1 MRLLLRRSLSFAA
14 SSRLGRPLST
24 AASRS
29 PWAMIHNLGELV
41 RSPARRASFQL
52 AEPPS
57 ASHLTVPEHLVD
69 PRPEPDPNG
78 DIVSLRGGGV
88 RGASGDG
95 LLLLDYLDARATAPI
110 VGGHGAY
117 QERLLVGVHLDPD
130 MTRFVC
136 NPVSGQ
142 LFRLPDIDGTK
153 KTPYYQIQGILTQ
166 SERPDGPPDKYA
178 VAWLSDGRHGVEGT
192 ILMRRFL
199 SQRGEWDKLVGLP
212 SPLPL
217 ERRMDVD
224 HEVVAFA
231 GRLWWVDVSW
241 GAVSL
246 DPFSDRP
253 ELRFV
258 ELPRGSVTE
267 PKPVVGLEAL
277 SGLEGLRVLGRY
289 RRMGVS
295 EGRMRYVEVS
305 QKKPFVLSS
314 FTLDDD
320 GSCWTL
326 EYRVALN
333 KLLADGGH
341 PVLQEDTPRIGVI
354 DPLNASI
361 IYLTIGYHCIPVDMA
376 TGRVLGQSL
385 IHCTSRSRPM
395 ICVTGFLIPSVLPAW
410 LESGLIPSA
419 GTSLNKKANAKS
431 KTLSDILVRVDTDK
445 KIGMT

>member
-1 MRLLLRRSLSFAA
+1 MRLLLRRTLFAA
-14 SSRLGRPLST
+14 ASGRLGRALST
-24 AASRS
+24 AASRP
-29 PWAMIHNLGELV
+29 PWAMIHNLGEL
-41 RSPARRASFQL
+41 
-52 AEPPS
+52 
-57 ASHLTVPEHLVD
+57 
-69 PRPEPDPNG
+69 PDPDS
-78 DIVSLRGGGV
+78 DIVSLLGGGV
-88 RGASGDG
+88 RGASGGG
-95 LLLLDYLDARATAPI
+95 LLLLDYFDARATAPI
-110 VGGHGAY
+110 VGKHGADG
-117 QERLLVGVHLDPD
+117 ERQLLDVHLDPD

-136 NPVSGQ
+136 NPVSGE

-153 KTPYYQIQGILTQ
+153 KTSYYQIQGILTK

-178 VAWLSDGRHGVEGT
+178 VAWLSDGRHELEGGT

-199 SQRGEWDKLVGLP
+199 SETGKWDKLVGLP

-217 ERRMDVD
+217 ERRMDID

-246 DPFSDRP
+246 DPFTEQP

-267 PKPVVGLEAL
+267 RKPVAGLEAL
-277 SGLEGLRVLGRY
+277 RGLEGLRVLGRY

-314 FTLDDD
+314 FALDDG

-326 EYRVALN
+326 EHRVALS

-341 PVLQEDTPRIGVI
+341 PVLQEEWRTHRGLV
-354 DPLNASI
+354 L
-361 IYLTIGYHCIPVDMA
+361 LTH
-376 TGRVLGQSL
+376 
-385 IHCTSRSRPM
+385 
-395 ICVTGFLIPSVLPAW
+395 
-410 LESGLIPSA
+410 
-419 GTSLNKKANAKS
+419 
-431 KTLSDILVRVDTDK
+431 
-445 KIGMT
+445 